1 MLIHIFVAQ
10 RFGIL
15 WHSSISMHLPP
26 EPSSKPSGQFVKE
39 PVIGVNDVGVVVVI
53 VVILAVVISD
63 VRDCG
68 IRDVRSQRY
77 EPRVF
82 LHWYPDPQSW
92 VPRTHSSSSSQIS
105 VAALRV

>member
-10 RFGIL
+10 RFGVL

-26 EPSSKPSGQFVKE
+26 EPSSKPTGQVAKE
-39 PVIGVNDVGVVVVI
+39 TVIGVNDVGVVVVI
-53 VVILAVVISD
+53 VVILAVVIGD
-63 VRDCG
+63 VRDCEVG

-82 LHWYPDPQSW
+82 LH
-92 VPRTHSSSSSQIS
+92 
-105 VAALRV
+105 